1 MRGDSSRLS
10 TKAHRRSKKRH
21 KQKLKK
27 ESTIKAMAAKLPDF
41 TKLTDV
47 TSWNSLNLF
56 GWPTSTKSNYRYE
69 EDFGVRYEEDFCV
82 EMDEDISLRITYD
95 LNRV

>member
-1 MRGDSSRLS
+1 
-10 TKAHRRSKKRH
+10 
-21 KQKLKK
+21 
-27 ESTIKAMAAKLPDF
+27 MAAKLTDFTDF

-56 GWPTSTKSNYRYE
+56 GWPSSNKSNY
-69 EDFGVRYEEDFCV
+69 RYEEDFCV